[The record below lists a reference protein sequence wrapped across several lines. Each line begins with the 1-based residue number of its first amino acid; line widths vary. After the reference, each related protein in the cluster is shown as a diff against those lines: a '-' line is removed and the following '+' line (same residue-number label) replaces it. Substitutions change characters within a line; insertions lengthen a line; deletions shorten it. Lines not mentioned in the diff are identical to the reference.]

1 MHDILVD
8 NLGLR
13 VNYNDLDAVDLIA
26 HYLKKVFS
34 KKVLVMCIGTDK
46 CIGDC
51 LAPLVG
57 SMLIKKN
64 FAHPVIGTLDNP
76 VHAINIEGIIKKTL
90 TEYSDYLIIAID
102 ACIGFQ
108 EYIGDIQIKSSPI
121 FPGKGVGKT
130 LPHVGDISIVG
141 VVDTF
146 DNSDLF
152 SIRNIRL
159 SFIMNMAEQ
168 IANALL
174 LAASEVK

>member
-1 MHDILVD
+1 MDK
-8 NLGLR
+8 LGLR
-13 VNYNDLDAVDLIA
+13 VNYNETDSVELISQ
-26 HYLKKVFS
+26 HLKKFFN
-34 KKVLVMCIGTDK
+34 KRVLVMCIGTDK

-57 SMLIKKN
+57 SILIKKN
-64 FAHPVIGTLDNP
+64 FSCPVIGTLDNP

-90 TEYSDYLIIAID
+90 QEYPEHLIIAID

-108 EYIGDIQIKSSPI
+108 EYVGDIQIKSSPI
-121 FPGKGVGKT
+121 FPGKGVGKS
-130 LPHVGDISIVG
+130 LPHIGDISIVG

-159 SFIMNMAEQ
+159 SFIMNMAEK

-174 LAASEVK
+174 LASN